1 MNKKL
6 LVVSGSLL
14 VLALPGVAAAHPGHD
29 AGASFAAG
37 ALHPLAG
44 VDHLC
49 ALIAVGLLAG
59 RTHARTGVFIA
70 MTFLVL
76 MSAGMLSA
84 FAGFELPGVEWG
96 IAASIVAMALLAWRP
111 PHELPVFTA
120 ALAGLFAIFHGHA
133 HGAEAASGTL
143 KLAYA
148 SGLLI
153 TSAVVIRAAMVAA
166 RLPGWSRTRLQHRK
180 H

>member
-6 LVVSGSLL
+6 LSVSGSLL
-14 VLALPGVAAAHPGHD
+14 VLALPGVAVAHPGHD
-29 AGASFAAG
+29 AGASFATG

-44 VDHLC
+44 FDHLC
-49 ALIAVGLLAG
+49 ALIAVGVLAG
-59 RTHARTGVFIA
+59 RTNARTGTIIS

-76 MSAGMLSA
+76 MGAGVLSA
-84 FAGFELPGVEWG
+84 FAGVELPLVEGG
-96 IAASIVAMALLAWRP
+96 IAASIAGMALLAWRP
-111 PHELPVFTA
+111 PRNLPVPTA

-143 KLAYA
+143 KLAYG

-153 TSAVVIRAAMVAA
+153 TSAGVICAAAA
-166 RLPGWSRTRLQHRK
+166 LASLPVWSRTKLQHRQP
-180 H
+180 